1 MNSEILTF
9 KNEQLGEVR
18 CFGSEDGKVYFL
30 ASDVAKGL
38 GYRDANSMTRMLDD
52 DEKGTQIV
60 RTLGGN
66 QQMTVVTESGFYHAA
81 LKSRVENAKK
91 FRRWVTGEVI
101 PQIFRTGGYI
111 PVKEEDDE
119 KTILAKAVGILKR
132 TLEQKEELIAV
143 KDTIIAG
150 QSQAIEA
157 QKPKVQFAE
166 AVINCEDS
174 ILIRDLAKLI
184 ASNGIEI
191 GQTRLFRWMREHGY
205 LFVDGTNPIQK
216 WVDKGLFV
224 VDETVYDDGRRIRLN
239 TTTRVTGK
247 GQEYFVNGFVSGK
260 FNVKDINSRRV

>member
-1 MNSEILTF
+1 MNNNIHTF
-9 KNEQLGEVR
+9 EHEQLGNIR
-18 CFGSEDGKVYFL
+18 CYIEEGKVYFL

-38 GYRDANSMTRMLDD
+38 GYRDATHMTRILDE
-52 DEKGTQIV
+52 DEKGLQKV
-60 RTLGGN
+60 ETLGGL
-66 QQMTVVTESGFYHAA
+66 QKVSVISESGFYHAA

-101 PQIFRTGGYI
+101 PQIFRTGGYV
-111 PVKEEDDE
+111 PVKDEDDE

-132 TLEQKEELIAV
+132 TLEQKEALIAA
-143 KDTIIAG
+143 KDDIISI
-150 QSQAIEA
+150 QQESIEVNR
-157 QKPKVQFAE
+157 PKVQFAD
-166 AVINCEDS
+166 AVTHSEDS

-205 LFVDGTNPIQK
+205 LFNNETRPIQK

-224 VDETVYDDGRRIRLN
+224 LDETVYDDGRRIRLN

>member
-1 MNSEILTF
+1 MANEIMTF
-9 KNEQLGEVR
+9 KNEMFGEVR
-18 CFGSEDGKVYFL
+18 T
-30 ASDVAKGL
+30 
-38 GYRDANSMTRMLDD
+38 MT
-52 DEKGTQIV
+52 DEKGEPLFCLSDVCFELGLRTQDVKRRLEDEVVSTHPIIDSMG
-60 RTLGGN
+60 R
-66 QQMTVVTESGFYHAA
+66 QQLASFVNEDGLYDVI
-81 LKSRVENAKK
+81 LDSRKPEAKM
-91 FRRWVTGEVI
+91 FRKWVTSEVL
-101 PQIFRTGGYI
+101 PQIRKTGGYI

-132 TLEQKEELIAV
+132 TLEQKEELI
-143 KDTIIAG
+143 
-150 QSQAIEA
+150 EA

-166 AVINCEDS
+166 AVINSEDS

-239 TTTRVTGK
+239 STTRVTGK